1 MQVFYEESGGLRV
14 GTVLADNNTSLQVE
28 ALHGKRTKIKA
39 AHVLLRFTQPG
50 AAEFITRAQQVA
62 DELDPEF
69 LWQCCGAEEFSYD
82 ELAREY
88 FGREP
93 TPPEAG
99 GALMRLHGSP
109 IYFYK
114 KGHGRYRA
122 APEDALKAALASVE
136 RKRRQAEQQAAYVDE
151 LRAFHLPEAF
161 RPLLKPLLYRPDRSS
176 IEWKALEAAA
186 IEMNVTPAHLVE
198 RCGALPSSHD
208 YHLERFLFEFFPH
221 GAGFAELPELTV
233 PDNLPLADVAAF
245 SIDDASTTEIDDAF
259 SVTRRDDGNWRIGLH
274 IAAPA
279 LGIAPG
285 SELDRAARERLSTVY
300 YPGGKITMLPP
311 PVIAAFSLD
320 ENRQCP
326 ALSLYFEVTP
336 DGRIEGR
343 GSRVERVP
351 VAANLRH
358 EQLET
363 VFNEQAV
370 AAGRVDHRFGT
381 ELLVLWKAARQL
393 EAARGKADA
402 PQSGRVEYSFHVED
416 DRVRIV
422 PRKRGSPIDRVVAEM
437 AIFANS
443 RWGGDLAD
451 NGVAAIFRVQG
462 NGKVKM
468 STVPAGHEGLGVA
481 QYAWATSPLRR
492 YADLVN
498 QRQLVALT
506 RGTPSAYAAGGD
518 DLLAAMR
525 EFEAAY
531 DAYAE
536 FQFGMERYWCL
547 RWLLQENVSEV
558 GATVIRENLVRFDEL
573 PLVVRIASLPAVV
586 PGARVRLV
594 VSAIDL
600 LERNLHCEFRAVV
613 AEPQ

>member
-28 ALHGKRTKIKA
+28 ALHGKRTKVKA
-39 AHVLLRFTQPG
+39 AHVLLRFAQPG

-62 DELDPEF
+62 DEVDPEF
-69 LWQCCGAEEFSYD
+69 LWQCCGADEFSYD

-99 GALMRLHGSP
+99 GVLMRLHGSP
-109 IYFYK
+109 VYFYK

-122 APEDALKAALASVE
+122 APEEALQAALASIE

-151 LRAFHLPEAF
+151 LRALRLPEAF

-186 IEMNVTPAHLVE
+186 IEMNLTPAHLIE

-221 GAGFAELPELTV
+221 GTGFTELPQVTV
-233 PDNLPLADVAAF
+233 PDDLPLADVAAF

-259 SVTRRDDGNWRIGLH
+259 SVTRLDDGGWRIGLH

-285 SELDRAARERLSTVY
+285 SELDRVARERLSTVY

-311 PVIAAFSLD
+311 PAIAAFSLD

-326 ALSLYFEVTP
+326 ALSLYFDVTP
-336 DGRIEGR
+336 DGRIEHR

-358 EQLET
+358 EQLEAA
-363 VFNEQAV
+363 FNEQAV
-370 AAGRVDHRFGT
+370 AAGHIDHRFGA
-381 ELLVLWKAARQL
+381 ELLVLWKAALQL

-402 PQSGRVEYSFHVED
+402 PQGGRVEYSFHVD
-416 DRVRIV
+416 GDRVRIV

-443 RWGGDLAD
+443 RWGGDLAA

-468 STVPAGHEGLGVA
+468 STLPAGHEGLGVA
-481 QYAWATSPLRR
+481 QYVWATSPLRR

-506 RGTPSAYAAGGD
+506 RATPPDSAAGGD
-518 DLLAAMR
+518 ELLAAMR

-547 RWLLQENVSEV
+547 RWLLQENVAEA

-573 PLVVRIASLPAVV
+573 PLVVRVASLPAVA
-586 PGARVRLV
+586 PGTHVRLA

-600 LERNLHCEFRAVV
+600 LERSLHCEFRASA